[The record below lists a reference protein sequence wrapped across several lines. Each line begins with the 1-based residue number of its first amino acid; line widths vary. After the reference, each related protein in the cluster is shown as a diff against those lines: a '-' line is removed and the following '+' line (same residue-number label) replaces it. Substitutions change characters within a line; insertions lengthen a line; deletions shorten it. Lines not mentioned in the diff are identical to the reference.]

1 MSTFLGLL
9 SILGFFACLVWLII
23 RLFKRSG
30 RKKPLMGLGVCVVL
44 FIVAIVIPPSF
55 ESGNTKSTVVEPE
68 ILIEKN
74 SSEGATVNPV
84 KTTKGESRIETEV
97 TDGEVFK
104 SISQIWTDVKI
115 VEVYDEEAGSIL
127 ARIDVYVNEAS
138 PLDNAK
144 KYIEI
149 VSSISDNCSDVFTK
163 ADYNKVVLHFKVSN
177 FEGSIFFF
185 TELVSKDGK
194 YFINGFT
201 PYDIIAL
208 SDGEYQKAIDLIL
221 EDQYKQSCE
230 QYQYKDIARNP
241 REYDGKKAFFNGKV
255 IQVLESGNQVDLR
268 VNVTKGE
275 YGFYDDTIYVEYQRK
290 DVNEP
295 RILEDDIIAIWGNLD
310 GLETYTAVLG
320 QTVSIP
326 KLKMLYYELIN

>member
-127 ARIDVYVNEAS
+127 ARMMFMYEAS
-138 PLDNAK
+138 
-144 KYIEI
+144 
-149 VSSISDNCSDVFTK
+149 
-163 ADYNKVVLHFKVSN
+163 
-177 FEGSIFFF
+177 
-185 TELVSKDGK
+185 
-194 YFINGFT
+194 
-201 PYDIIAL
+201 
-208 SDGEYQKAIDLIL
+208 
-221 EDQYKQSCE
+221 
-230 QYQYKDIARNP
+230 R
-241 REYDGKKAFFNGKV
+241 
-255 IQVLESGNQVDLR
+255 
-268 VNVTKGE
+268 
-275 YGFYDDTIYVEYQRK
+275 
-290 DVNEP
+290 
-295 RILEDDIIAIWGNLD
+295 
-310 GLETYTAVLG
+310 
-320 QTVSIP
+320 
-326 KLKMLYYELIN
+326 